1 VSHQR
6 ACIWKDGDH
15 AAGCLRCSRCQA
27 EACGHG
33 SFARQFAATHPDLLT
48 GGGAINTFFAQTE
61 NDTVR
66 PGSLEAL
73 VKLYVPAPYPNQKHP
88 RIAEVLIYFLELRR
102 VLILIDG
109 LNEAA
114 GNRHLFERMM
124 DHTAGAN
131 NVSLMVSTRDYE
143 FKTSR
148 MQARFG
154 GFEKLSG
161 FEAFTIRPL
170 DEQRR
175 DELIE

>member
-1 VSHQR
+1 
-6 ACIWKDGDH
+6 
-15 AAGCLRCSRCQA
+15 
-27 EACGHG
+27 
-33 SFARQFAATHPDLLT
+33 
-48 GGGAINTFFAQTE
+48 
-61 NDTVR
+61 
-66 PGSLEAL
+66 
-73 VKLYVPAPYPNQKHP
+73 
-88 RIAEVLIYFLELRR
+88 VLIYFLELRR

-109 LNEAA
+109 PNEAA

-175 DELIE
+175 DELIERRLLPEQSNFRRQLVAVAQQTICPSQTLALLCCCSALYSPCRFADSWRFPVAALPSANALCPAPAVNASGCEDSHQSPYQQS